1 MEADRIKWN
10 SRFAAEDSFL
20 GRQPSP
26 FLAREIDTIKRLL
39 SGRQAL
45 DIACGEGRNSV
56 FLARHGFAVTAIDI
70 AETGLAK
77 APDRAAAAG
86 VTVTLLHEDL
96 DNYRF
101 SGCFDLILNFNFL
114 QRRLIPAAMSVLAPG
129 GIFLFDTLLAP
140 AVLPPSSPADFYLQP
155 GELRRLFAPFAGE
168 ILCYEEPV
176 AGEMPTAR
184 VMFRKHPTE
193 HAKRSTACVNVS

>member
-10 SRFAAEDSFL
+10 SRFAVADLIL

-26 FLAREIDTIKRLL
+26 FLVREIDTIKRLL

-56 FLARHGFAVTAIDI
+56 FLASHGFAVTGIDI

-77 APDRAAAAG
+77 AAERAAGAG

-96 DNYRF
+96 DSYRF
-101 SGCFDLILNFNFL
+101 SGSFDLIVNCNFL
-114 QRRLIPAAMSVLAPG
+114 QRRLIPAAMEVLAPG

-140 AVLPPSSPADFYLQP
+140 AILPPSSPADFYLQP

-168 ILCYEEPV
+168 ILCDEEPV
-176 AGEMPTAR
+176 PGEVQTAR
-184 VMFRKHPTE
+184 LMFRKGE
-193 HAKRSTACVNVS
+193 RQG

>member
-10 SRFAAEDSFL
+10 SRFAAEESFL

-26 FLAREIDTIKRLL
+26 FLAREIETIKRLL

-56 FLARHGFAVTAIDI
+56 FLASHGFDVTAIDI
-70 AETGLAK
+70 AEQGLAK
-77 APDRAAAAG
+77 AAQRAAAAG
-86 VTVTLLHEDL
+86 VKVTLIHEDL
-96 DNYRF
+96 DNF
-101 SGCFDLILNFNFL
+101 CFTGSFDLILNFNFL
-114 QRRLIPAAMSVLAPG
+114 QRRLIPAAMEVLAPG

-140 AVLPPSSPADFYLQP
+140 EVQQLSSPADFYLQP
-155 GELRRLFAPFAGE
+155 GELRRLFAPFPGE

-176 AGEMPTAR
+176 PGEVPTAR
-184 VMFRKHPTE
+184 LMFRKGNYE
-193 HAKRSTACVNVS
+193 G

>member
-10 SRFAAEDSFL
+10 SRFAAEESFL

-26 FLAREIDTIKRLL
+26 FLAREIDIIKGLL

-56 FLARHGFAVTAIDI
+56 FLASHGFEVTAIDI
-70 AETGLAK
+70 AEQGLAK
-77 APDRAAAAG
+77 AARWAAATG
-86 VTVTLLHEDL
+86 VNVTLLHEDL
-96 DNYRF
+96 DSYRF
-101 SGCFDLILNFNFL
+101 SGSFDLIINFNFL
-114 QRRLIPAAMSVLAPG
+114 QRRLIPAAMAVLAPG

-140 AVLPPSSPADFYLQP
+140 EVQPLSSPADFYLQP
-155 GELRRLFAPFAGE
+155 GELRRLFTPFAGE

-176 AGEMPTAR
+176 PGEMPTAR
-184 VMFRKHPTE
+184 LMFRKRDKAIMKDE
-193 HAKRSTACVNVS
+193 V

>member
-10 SRFAAEDSFL
+10 NRFASEDSFL

-26 FLAREIDTIKRLL
+26 FLAREIDAIKRLL

-56 FLARHGFAVTAIDI
+56 FLASHGFAVTGIDL
-70 AETGLAK
+70 AEAGLVK
-77 APDRAAAAG
+77 AADRAAAAG

-101 SGCFDLILNFNFL
+101 SGRFDLIINFNFL
-114 QRRLIPAAMSVLAPG
+114 QRRLIPEAMAVLAPG
-129 GIFLFDTLLAP
+129 GLFLFDTLLAP
-140 AVLPPSSPADFYLQP
+140 ALPPPGQTDFYLQP

-184 VMFRKHPTE
+184 LMFRKEGGT
-193 HAKRSTACVNVS
+193 VDG

>member
-77 APDRAAAAG
+77 AAERAAAAG